1 MTEEFDRL
9 VEQFERF
16 QEDSRRAEDRL
27 ARYDGMQ
34 QQIAALEATAH
45 SPGREVTVT
54 AGPGGAVTNIEFT
67 DRALQQSPQALSA
80 TVMTTLRTAVA
91 AAARQQAAVVQ
102 EFVGDDMNV
111 LDQVLQTQS
120 EMLGVPVDQ
129 LTSDLPGSGAP
140 RSEYLRGLYNE
151 DDQ

>member
-16 QEDSRRAEDRL
+16 QENTRRAESRL
-27 ARYDGMQ
+27 ADYDGMRER
-34 QQIAALEATAH
+34 IADLEATAH
-45 SPGREVTVT
+45 SPGRDVTVT
-54 AGPGGAVTNIEFT
+54 AGPGGSVKNIEFT

-80 TVMTTLRTAVA
+80 TVMATLRTAVA

-129 LTSDLPGSGAP
+129 LTADLPGSAPP

-151 DDQ
+151 DDL

>member
-1 MTEEFDRL
+1 M
-9 VEQFERF
+9 
-16 QEDSRRAEDRL
+16 
-27 ARYDGMQ
+27 
-34 QQIAALEATAH
+34 
-45 SPGREVTVT
+45 TVT
-54 AGPGGAVTNIEFT
+54 AGPGGSVKNIEFT

-80 TVMTTLRTAVA
+80 AVMATLRTAVA

-129 LTSDLPGSGAP
+129 LTSDLPGSGRP

-151 DDQ
+151 DDL